1 MLKDRRNIM
10 EQEIAKM
17 TMMCGQMYVAAMQG
31 NPSMEDRIAYTDAV
45 QKLSTMKTEL
55 VIVTSMINA
64 GYG

>member
-1 MLKDRRNIM
+1 M

-17 TMMCGQMYVAAMQG
+17 TMVCGQMYVASMQG
-31 NPSMEDRIAYTDAV
+31 SPSIEDRIAYTNAV

-64 GYG
+64 GHE